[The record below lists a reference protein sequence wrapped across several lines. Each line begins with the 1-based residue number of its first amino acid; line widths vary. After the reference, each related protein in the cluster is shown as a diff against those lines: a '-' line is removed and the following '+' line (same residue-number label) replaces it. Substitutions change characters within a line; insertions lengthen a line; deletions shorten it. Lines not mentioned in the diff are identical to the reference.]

1 MDKYPQLRD
10 STIGPYSIRLKRVM
24 YCCFKQS
31 SSSRC
36 VRSHAS
42 LFTKWLLLSNTTAH
56 TTSFTR
62 PGKCARYARCM
73 VSSPGQ
79 GGQTPRHL
87 PLHHPP
93 MLYFL
98 LPVDPM
104 SADLR
109 LSRPTAA
116 IQASLC
122 PQADLQNSPQGERGR
137 QNSQM
142 RHQRSVRRPHSAHAA

>member
-1 MDKYPQLRD
+1 MDKSPQLCD

-98 LPVDPM
+98 LPVDPTGQKHQQFCG
-104 SADLR
+104 STQKTR
-109 LSRPTAA
+109 S
-116 IQASLC
+116 SLNFG
-122 PQADLQNSPQGERGR
+122 ATLDDML
-137 QNSQM
+137 
-142 RHQRSVRRPHSAHAA
+142 